1 MTGGA
6 GALKMWIAG
15 GAGAGAWQELAREA
29 GIPLLRS
36 LADAGPN
43 DCVIV
48 GGAPAGG
55 WRAAGYPVGSVEAA
69 SGSGDKSG
77 GLTQQERA
85 GYPVRSGAVGRAVQ
99 SAESVQAKQSEQS
112 EKLPLLP
119 VSPWL
124 MNAAASEVAA
134 LSDQELERRL
144 RREGVSARIG
154 EQGGMKLTTA
164 VWGFGALEMRRAAV
178 GEGAIRG
185 TNRMRSAAG
194 QSAISDEHALWK
206 PAQKLAVRAVYALG
220 LDFGQVELRV
230 SDQGRL
236 AVTAVDS
243 RLRLQ
248 TPEGRRRWR
257 EAAKAFAAEW
267 AAETASDASV
277 RTLLGA
283 DPEFVLVSS
292 AGRVVPA
299 SRYFPYE
306 GEAGCDSMRVRGE
319 KIWPLVELRPR
330 PCPEPAQLTAE
341 LHALLRE
348 AAGRTAG
355 VELSW
360 RAGALPVR
368 GVPLGG
374 HVHVSGAALHGERLR
389 ALDNAVA
396 LPLRLLE
403 PPGAGSRRPRY
414 GALGDVRRQPHG
426 GFEYRTPPS
435 WLVSPRLA
443 LGVFAL
449 AKTAV
454 EHARELAAC
463 GRPLDEERAR
473 EAFYS
478 GDRRTLLAAAGRVR
492 RALAGTAGYKAYR
505 EAIDFVFDAI
515 ERGRSW
521 NENADI
527 RAKWRIPVR

>member
-1 MTGGA
+1 MARGA

-15 GAGAGAWQELAREA
+15 GGVAGAGAWRELAREA
-29 GIPLLRS
+29 GIPVLRS
-36 LADAGPN
+36 LADVGPN

-48 GGAPAGG
+48 GGG
-55 WRAAGYPVGSVEAA
+55 
-69 SGSGDKSG
+69 
-77 GLTQQERA
+77 
-85 GYPVRSGAVGRAVQ
+85 GYPVRSDAVGRSPERSGQ
-99 SAESVQAKQSEQS
+99 SSA
-112 EKLPLLP
+112 LP

-124 MNAAASEVAA
+124 MNAAALEVGA
-134 LSDQELERRL
+134 LDDRELERRL

-154 EQGGMKLTTA
+154 EQGGGMKLTVV
-164 VWGFGALEMRRAAV
+164 VWGLDALEMRRASV
-178 GEGAIRG
+178 GEGTI
-185 TNRMRSAAG
+185 NDIKYMRSAVG
-194 QSAISDEHALWK
+194 QTAILDEHALWK
-206 PAQKLAVRAVYALG
+206 PAQRLAVRAGYALG
-220 LDFGQVELRV
+220 LDFGQVDLRV

-236 AVTAVDS
+236 AVTAVDA
-243 RLRLQ
+243 RLLLH
-248 TPEGRRRWR
+248 TAEGKRRWR
-257 EAAKAFAAEW
+257 EAAAAFAEGW
-267 AAETASDASV
+267 AAETMEGSGV
-277 RTLLGA
+277 QTMLGA
-283 DPEFVLVSS
+283 DPEFVLLSS

-341 LHALLRE
+341 LHGLLRE

-355 VELSW
+355 VALSW
-360 RAGALPVR
+360 RAGALPVP

-449 AKTAV
+449 VKVAA
-454 EHARELAAC
+454 EHSRELAAC
-463 GRPLDEERAR
+463 GRPLDEERVR

-478 GDRRTLLAAAGRVR
+478 GDRETLLSAAGRVH
-492 RALAGTAGYKAYR
+492 RALAGTRGYAAYR
-505 EAIDFVFDAI
+505 EPIDFVFEAI
-515 ERGRSW
+515 KRGKSW

-527 RAKWRIPVR
+527 RVKWRIPVR

>member
-1 MTGGA
+1 MARGA

-15 GAGAGAWQELAREA
+15 GAGAGARKELAREA
-29 GIPLLRS
+29 GIPVLRT

-43 DCVIV
+43 DCVIA
-48 GGAPAGG
+48 GGTPAGG
-55 WRAAGYPVGSVEAA
+55 LAAGSGA
-69 SGSGDKSG
+69 SSAGV
-77 GLTQQERA
+77 
-85 GYPVRSGAVGRAVQ
+85 GYPVRSVGALVGKATGYPIRSDDVGKTPERSGQ
-99 SAESVQAKQSEQS
+99 SAALS
-112 EKLPLLP
+112 

-134 LSDQELERRL
+134 LGDQELERRL

-154 EQGGMKLTTA
+154 EQGGGMKLTVV
-164 VWGFGALEMRRAAV
+164 VWGFDALEMRRASV
-178 GEGAIRG
+178 GEGVINDVKYVRGAVGQTAIL
-185 TNRMRSAAG
+185 
-194 QSAISDEHALWK
+194 DEHALWK
-206 PAQKLAVRAVYALG
+206 PAQRLAVRAVYALG
-220 LDFGQVELRV
+220 LDFGQVDLRV
-230 SDQGRL
+230 SEQGRL
-236 AVTAVDS
+236 AVTAVDA
-243 RLRLQ
+243 RLLLH
-248 TPEGRRRWR
+248 TSEGKRRWR
-257 EAAKAFAAEW
+257 ETAAAFAERW
-267 AAETASDASV
+267 AAETTEGSGV
-277 RTLLGA
+277 QTMLGA
-283 DPEFVLVSS
+283 DPEFVLLSS

-341 LHALLRE
+341 LHGLLRE

-355 VELSW
+355 VALSW
-360 RAGALPVR
+360 RAGALPVP

-449 AKTAV
+449 VKVAS
-454 EHARELAAC
+454 EHSRELAAC
-463 GRPLDEERAR
+463 GRPLDEERVR

-478 GDRRTLLAAAGRVR
+478 GDRETLLSAAARVH
-492 RALAGTAGYKAYR
+492 RALAGTSGYAAYR
-505 EAIDFVFDAI
+505 EPIDFVFEAI
-515 ERGRSW
+515 KRGKSW

-527 RAKWRIPVR
+527 RVKWRIPVR